1 MNLIRGTGIRGMSGI
16 RPRNGFIVR
25 PLLCVSRE
33 DILAW
38 LADQG
43 YAYMVDSTNLSDA
56 YTRNF
61 IRLNVLPLLEEINPS
76 ARNTIARSAEH
87 LSAAETIYI
96 YVLEQAR
103 KEVVVSDDRFSIGA
117 LMRFPAPET
126 ILYELLKEY
135 GFTRLVS
142 DDIFA
147 ALTKEPGK
155 LFYSSTHRLLKDRDY
170 LWITPL
176 EKKEERTFVLDP
188 EKGIN
193 HEPIELSFQKLV
205 ITIGFPIEKNKRI
218 AYLDTILN
226 SDEVLVGVFK
236 KELNDIKER
245 YGDDRLT
252 EICEVEDEID
262 IEDLIE
268 RHTAVITMSSAGYI
282 KRLPSDTYTAQHRG
296 GKGITG
302 MSTREEDDV
311 SDVVAVDSHS
321 YLMMFTNLGKVQVIK
336 AYQIPEC
343 SRMAKGTNLVNILE
357 LSEGEKVTAMLS
369 VSDFEMEEDKEEYLL
384 FVTANGTVKRTL
396 LSEFAI
402 RRKGGKRALFLD
414 KGDELVYVRHT
425 SGKDKILLATKDGM
439 AVCFDENDARVMG
452 RTARGVRG
460 IRLEDGDRVA

>member
-1 MNLIRGTGIRGMSGI
+1 MIHTIRLYIEKYRLLSEDRPVLVGLSGGADSVALLGVLVRLGYPCIALHCNFHLRGEESDRDEAFACEFAESLEVPFHKIDFDTISYAGEKHLSIEMAARELRYAWFEEMRERLGGQATAVAHHRDDSVETVLMNLIRGTGIRGMSGI
-16 RPRNGFIVR
+16 RPRNGSIIR

-43 YAYMVDSTNLSDA
+43 YAYMVDCTNLSDA

-103 KEVVVSDDRFSIGA
+103 KEVVVSDDRLSIGA

-147 ALTKEPGK
+147 ALTKESGK

-170 LWITPL
+170 LWITSL

-218 AYLDTILN
+218 AYLDYDKLDFPLTLRTWKEGDWFIPFGMKGRKKL
-226 SDEVLVGVFK
+226 SDYFSDHKFSRIE
-236 KELNDIKER
+236 KER
-245 YGDDRLT
+245 TWLLCSGDAIVWVVGERTDNRFR
-252 EICEVEDEID
+252 IDESTKRV
-262 IEDLIE
+262 LI
-268 RHTAVITMSSAGYI
+268 VN
-282 KRLPSDTYTAQHRG
+282 
-296 GKGITG
+296 
-302 MSTREEDDV
+302 
-311 SDVVAVDSHS
+311 
-321 YLMMFTNLGKVQVIK
+321 FLG
-336 AYQIPEC
+336 
-343 SRMAKGTNLVNILE
+343 
-357 LSEGEKVTAMLS
+357 
-369 VSDFEMEEDKEEYLL
+369 
-384 FVTANGTVKRTL
+384 
-396 LSEFAI
+396 
-402 RRKGGKRALFLD
+402 
-414 KGDELVYVRHT
+414 
-425 SGKDKILLATKDGM
+425 
-439 AVCFDENDARVMG
+439 
-452 RTARGVRG
+452 
-460 IRLEDGDRVA
+460 